1 MPVTKK
7 GAQGG
12 LYICYNLGKYRR
24 RLRRRPGSR
33 FGPPL
38 EGGGGLGL
46 QPVSHSPF
54 GQSVTPPGGWGVT
67 GAKSRHGPDI

>member
-38 EGGGGLGL
+38 EGGGGVGTPASQSLAL
-46 QPVSHSPF
+46 RPVSHP
-54 GQSVTPPGGWGVT
+54 PPGGGV
-67 GAKSRHGPDI
+67 